1 MQHGIPHPVTIKLIS
16 IMKNSIKKKEA
27 HQSEEVTLP
36 ENESALLTIDS
47 PGSTTIS
54 DDCFTADMETT
65 TEKGP
70 INTSPSSS
78 NCFAKEDDVASL
90 QKKNLSPKIL
100 LELGANKADDDKTLK
115 KKLFL
120 LTVFLLM
127 TSMMIKKKLKRR

>member
-1 MQHGIPHPVTIKLIS
+1 
-16 IMKNSIKKKEA
+16 MKNSKKKKEA
-27 HQSEEVTLP
+27 HLSEEVTFP
-36 ENESALLTIDS
+36 ENESALLKIDS

-54 DDCFTADMETT
+54 DDFFTADMETT

-78 NCFAKEDDVASL
+78 NCFAKEDEPSKDVASL